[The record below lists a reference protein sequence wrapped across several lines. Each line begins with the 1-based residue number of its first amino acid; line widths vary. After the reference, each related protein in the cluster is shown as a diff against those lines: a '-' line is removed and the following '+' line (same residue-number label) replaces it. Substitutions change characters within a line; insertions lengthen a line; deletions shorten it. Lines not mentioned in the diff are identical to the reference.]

1 MIYDSAPLRVRQF
14 SRDALTVIDQSGAP
28 LFRKIAEYRQ
38 YWTLFVFLALRDI
51 TLRYRQTLLGVLWA
65 VLQPLLP
72 MAIFTAVFA
81 RVLRPSTGGV
91 PYWLFVLAGMA
102 PWTFFASAIIM
113 SGNTFASNHGLLNK
127 VYFPRAILPGAA
139 VAACLLDYVVTGL
152 FVLAL
157 VSWRGYRPTLEW
169 LLLPVIALITTALAM
184 SVGVALASL
193 MAIYRD
199 VKHVLPFLVQL
210 WMFSTPIMYPINLL
224 PQPVRPFIG
233 LNPMAGVVEALRS
246 CLFGTPPDWYLL
258 ALSGLSTVLI
268 GFAAAFLFHRLEA
281 DLAERV

>member
-1 MIYDSAPLRVRQF
+1 MTYHSAPLRVRES
-14 SRDALTVIDQSGAP
+14 SRDTLTVIDHSGAP
-28 LFRKIAEYRQ
+28 AMRKIAEYRR
-38 YWTLFVFLALRDI
+38 YRTLFVFLALRDI
-51 TLRYRQTLLGVLWA
+51 TLRYRQTLLGIVWA

-72 MAIFTAVFA
+72 MVIFSAVFA

-102 PWTFFASAIIM
+102 PWTFFANAINT
-113 SGNTFASNHGLLNK
+113 SGTTFSSNHGLLNK

-139 VAACLLDYVVTGL
+139 VAACLLDYFVMGVFLLGL
-152 FVLAL
+152 A
-157 VSWRGYRPTLEW
+157 SWRGYRPTVEW
-169 LLLPVIALITTALAM
+169 LLLPVIAFVTAALAM
-184 SVGVALASL
+184 SVGLALASM

-210 WMFSTPIMYPINLL
+210 WMFATPIMYPISLMPRQL
-224 PQPVRPFIG
+224 QPFIG

-246 CLFGTPPDWYLL
+246 CLFGTPPDWNLL
-258 ALSGLSTVLI
+258 LLSGLSAAAM
-268 GFAAAFLFHRLEA
+268 GCAAAFLFHHLES

>member
-1 MIYDSAPLRVRQF
+1 MTYHSAPLRVRES
-14 SRDALTVIDQSGAP
+14 SRDTLTVIDHSGAP
-28 LFRKIAEYRQ
+28 AMRKIAEYRR
-38 YWTLFVFLALRDI
+38 YRTLFVFLALRDI
-51 TLRYRQTLLGVLWA
+51 TLRYRQTLLGIVWA

-72 MAIFTAVFA
+72 MVIFSAVFA

-102 PWTFFASAIIM
+102 PWTFFANAINT
-113 SGNTFASNHGLLNK
+113 SGTTFSSNHGLLNK

-139 VAACLLDYVVTGL
+139 VAACLLDYFVMGVFLLGL
-152 FVLAL
+152 A
-157 VSWRGYRPTLEW
+157 SWRGYRPTVEW
-169 LLLPVIALITTALAM
+169 LLLPVIAFVTAALAM
-184 SVGVALASL
+184 SVGLALASM

-210 WMFSTPIMYPINLL
+210 WMFATPIMYPINLMPRQL
-224 PQPVRPFIG
+224 QPFIG

-246 CLFGTPPDWYLL
+246 CLFGTPPDWNLL
-258 ALSGLSTVLI
+258 LLSGLSAAAM
-268 GFAAAFLFHRLEA
+268 GCAAAFLFHHLES